1 VRLWGGTE
9 GFDVNTAFNL
19 LNYPMQAR
27 QRRLRWRWGSGLVGG
42 LLGLALGAAALQGLS
57 LELDALAS
65 ERDTLQVQSAQ
76 RLAQAGKDKVQQEA
90 LALAKGQQDLLLQV
104 QQHQQAWVRLHEAVL
119 QEAGRSGWA
128 LERLQVDG
136 DRLELQGR
144 IRDAQ
149 ALSSAQIRLSE
160 KLQSPLTLISLVAK
174 PVDLG
179 DRPASDGGH
188 AFVWQGQWP
197 VVPAV
202 VKSAPG
208 RAP

>member
-1 VRLWGGTE
+1 M
-9 GFDVNTAFNL
+9 NTAFNL

-42 LLGLALGAAALQGLS
+42 LLGLAIGAAALQGLS
-57 LELDALAS
+57 LELDALAT
-65 ERDTLQVQSAQ
+65 ERETLQVQSAQ
-76 RLAQAGKDKVQQEA
+76 RLAQVGKDKLRQEA
-90 LALAKGQQDLLLQV
+90 LSLAKGQQDLLLQV
-104 QQHQQAWVRLHEAVL
+104 QQHQQAWVRLHQAVM

-149 ALSSAQIRLSE
+149 ALSTAQIRLSG
-160 KLQSPLTLISLVAK
+160 KLQSLLTLTSLLAS

-179 DRPASDGGH
+179 DRPASDAGLV
-188 AFVWQGQWP
+188 FVWQGPWP
-197 VVPAV
+197 QVPAV
-202 VKSAPG
+202 VKPAPG
-208 RAP
+208 RTP